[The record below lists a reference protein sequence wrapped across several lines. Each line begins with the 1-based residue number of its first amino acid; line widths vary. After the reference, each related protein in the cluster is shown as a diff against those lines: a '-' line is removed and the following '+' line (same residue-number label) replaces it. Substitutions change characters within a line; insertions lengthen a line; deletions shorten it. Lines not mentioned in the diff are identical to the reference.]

1 MVNQSDLFYL
11 CSLIEVIGRKQKL
24 TRKDVVDALGK
35 ENIDRIYHQAE
46 ILHCEP
52 IEKIADEYIDYVN
65 IPEGDFDNVSKCRYT
80 VPDHWT
86 IGKVYQRL
94 IEDTLNGDDLAAHV
108 IRVYHSWVS
117 DGISDYN
124 TDFYYQPR
132 GYISLCYNEDKL
144 IA

>member
-52 IEKIADEYIDYVN
+52 IEKIADEYIDYIN

-94 IEDTLNGDDLAAHV
+94 IE
-108 IRVYHSWVS
+108 VYHSWVS

-132 GYISLCYNEDKL
+132 GYISLCYKEDKL

>member
-1 MVNQSDLFYL
+1 MQLNRSDRTKAEADEKR
-11 CSLIEVIGRKQKL
+11 CC
-24 TRKDVVDALGK
+24 
-35 ENIDRIYHQAE
+35 HQAE

-132 GYISLCYNEDKL
+132 GYISVDCVIFGATTEKGSRPSFLP
-144 IA
+144 